1 MNIGARL
8 KALRTAKK
16 VTIKSLSESTGL
28 SVGFIS
34 NIERDVNNPTINS
47 LMKICGALDIDLQT
61 FFSLPDADSV
71 VMRKADRQQ
80 LQTPIHPAT
89 TCEIYPKNSNH
100 LQPSFITMEPGAHYG
115 DSPTGHGDDEIC
127 LILQGK
133 VEFYI
138 GEESY
143 LLEEGDCIYVHSFAS
158 HAMKNVG
165 DGPAR
170 TYWIT
175 ERKR

>member
-1 MNIGARL
+1 MDIGARL

-16 VTIKSLSESTGL
+16 ITIKALSEATGL

-47 LMKICGALDIDLQT
+47 LMKICDALGVDLQT
-61 FFSLPDADSV
+61 FFSLPETDSV
-71 VMRKADRQQ
+71 VMRKSDRQQ
-80 LQTPIHPAT
+80 LKTPVHPAT
-89 TCEIYPKNSNH
+89 ICEIYPKNSNH
-100 LQPSFITMEPGAHYG
+100 LQPCFITMEPGASYG

-127 LILQGK
+127 LVISGK

-138 GEESY
+138 GEEVH
-143 LLEEGDCIYVHSFAS
+143 LLEAGDCIYVRSFAS

-165 DGPAR
+165 EDIAC

-175 ERKR
+175 ERK

>member
-1 MNIGARL
+1 MDIGARL
-8 KALRTAKK
+8 KTLRTAKK
-16 VTIKSLSESTGL
+16 VTIKALSEATGL

-47 LMKICGALDIDLQT
+47 LMKICTALDIDMQT
-61 FFSLPDADSV
+61 FFSLPDSAST
-71 VMRKADRQQ
+71 VMRKSDRQT
-80 LQTPIHPAT
+80 LHSPGHPAT
-89 TCEIYPKNSNH
+89 ICEIFPKNSNR
-100 LQPSFITMEPGAHYG
+100 LQPSFITMEPGATYG

-133 VEFYI
+133 VEFYL
-138 GEESY
+138 SDDTY
-143 LLEEGDCIYVHSFAS
+143 LLEEGDCIYVNSFAS

-165 DGPAR
+165 DVPAS

-175 ERKR
+175 ERKA